1 LLAHRHGGQLEGVRI
16 ELQPLCCRG
25 LVHVLQRRRAGHEVE
40 LLADFGRNEWHGWL
54 GGVGKLLE
62 VLNRFHSQLAGA

>member
-1 LLAHRHGGQLEGVRI
+1 
-16 ELQPLCCRG
+16 
-25 LVHVLQRRRAGHEVE
+25 VHVLQRRRAGHEVE